1 MKKVT
6 TKEFKIFS
14 KKTIVENPSSSSTT
28 KTTTEKTIIEYPR
41 HNKNIFTDYRFWLM
55 VIITTIIIPF
65 AVNSAFQIPALTPFF
80 EGTFESKDLLIFEG
94 TVVAALILFITV
106 KLTIESNYKNQLLS
120 KIDLAIIELL
130 RFLEVRKTDAIKA
143 QPATSDK
150 SVATFELM
158 DNIDEK
164 YTELCIYLPKQQRD
178 LFEKDTKDRF
188 TKIHMDLLSTTK
200 FYDLHLDNTQA
211 NKTAIDNYE
220 KNDIATF
227 CRYLEETRDIV
238 KEAFYRIR
246 HNM

>member
-14 KKTIVENPSSSSTT
+14 KKTIEENPSSGSTT

-65 AVNSAFQIPALTPFF
+65 AVNSAFQIHALTPFF

-94 TVVAALILFITV
+94 TVVAAIILFITV

-130 RFLEVRKTDAIKA
+130 RFLEIRKAETIKTQVSTHDKIKA
-143 QPATSDK
+143 I
-150 SVATFELM
+150 FELM

-164 YTELCIYLPKQQRD
+164 YTELCIYLPKKQRD

-188 TKIHMDLLSTTK
+188 NKIHFDLLKGSN
-200 FYDLHLDNTQA
+200 FYDAHQA
-211 NKTAIDNYE
+211 DTPGNKIDISDYE
-220 KNDIATF
+220 NNELPAF
-227 CRYLEETRDIV
+227 NRYLDETRNVV
-238 KEAFYRIR
+238 KEAFYNIR